1 MRFSIRDLRLQHLNQ
16 SGNFKS
22 GNPRFYYR
30 PKGQKGVAMPDL
42 PIDHPGW
49 LAAYAA
55 AAGVKPRAPVLTG
68 SIAQAAE
75 LYKASTDFKLYSS
88 GTRAVRASRLEGV
101 VEKYGHAKVR
111 DLKAEHI
118 EKDLSRFQGHSRN
131 NHLKMWRAFG
141 KWLKAEGLISEDP
154 TKALAKVK
162 TARTDGHEPWTDEE
176 IAKFRDYWAS
186 DTKERLAFELIY
198 WTGARVSDAIR
209 MGEQNIDKD
218 GWLVFKQQK
227 TGGEVAIPF
236 RRELPSFAKGMIV
249 DLVNLH
255 YAIEARKER
264 HLTFIVTEAGS
275 ARSSKAVSQWFA
287 AKARD
292 AGLVNRTAHGLRK
305 SRAMAL
311 AAANAGSP
319 AIGAWTGHVSLS
331 EIERYIRK
339 YDKRRVLSETKN
351 ERKVPTFPNEFQKP
365 EKKVIKSNGER

>member
-1 MRFSIRDLRLQHLNQ
+1 MRFGIRDLRLQHLNQ
-16 SGNFKS
+16 SGRFKS

-30 PKGQKGVAMPDL
+30 PKGQKGIAMPDL

-55 AAGVKPRAPVLTG
+55 AAGVKPRQPVLTG

-75 LYKASTDFKLYSS
+75 LYKASADFKLYSP
-88 GTRAVRASRLEGV
+88 GTRAVRASRLDGV
-101 VEKYGHAKVR
+101 VEKYGHAKTR
-111 DLKAEHI
+111 DLRPEHI
-118 EKDLSRFQGHSRN
+118 EKDLGRFHGHSRN

-141 KWLKAEGLISEDP
+141 KWLKSEGLVSEDP
-154 TKALAKVK
+154 AKGLSKVK
-162 TARTDGHEPWTDEE
+162 TARTDGHEPWTDED
-176 IAKFRDYWAS
+176 IAAFRAYWPS
-186 DTKERLAFELIY
+186 GSKELLAFELIF

-218 GWLVFKQQK
+218 GWLVFRQQK

-236 RRELPSFAKGMIV
+236 RRELPAFAKHMIT
-249 DLVNLH
+249 DLANLH
-255 YAIEARKER
+255 YEIGARKER
-264 HLTFIVTEAGS
+264 HLTFIVTEGGA

-287 AKARD
+287 AKARE
-292 AGLVNRTAHGLRK
+292 AGLANRTAHGLRK

-319 AIGAWTGHVSLS
+319 AIAAWTGHASLS

-339 YDKRRVLSETKN
+339 YDRRRALSETEK
-351 ERKVPTFPNEFQKP
+351 EQKVPTFPNEFQKTE
-365 EKKVIKSNGER
+365 EKVMKSNGK